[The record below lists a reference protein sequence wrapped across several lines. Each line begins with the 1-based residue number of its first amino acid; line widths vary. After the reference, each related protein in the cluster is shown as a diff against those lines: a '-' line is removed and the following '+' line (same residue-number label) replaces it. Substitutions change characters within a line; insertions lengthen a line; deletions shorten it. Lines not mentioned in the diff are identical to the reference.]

1 MLIITEQWYYSGS
14 RLSVCEI
21 VGGLG
26 FVRILFIF
34 NIWQYSVIFKGILGL
49 KMDVCGLCFTV
60 AVVYV
65 QIKLRALAFSSAIAP
80 HGGRHSECARNGE
93 AGDSPRVFSG
103 RLAVFFWLFFWFFL
117 QSPKPHHFVPSHV
130 LHRSASLH
138 GSSRA
143 TTQIVGT

>member
-1 MLIITEQWYYSGS
+1 M
-14 RLSVCEI
+14 CEI

-34 NIWQYSVIFKGILGL
+34 NIWQYSLIFRGILGL

-103 RLAVFFWLFFWFFL
+103 RLAETKKARVVAMPIDQREMGW
-117 QSPKPHHFVPSHV
+117 
-130 LHRSASLH
+130 
-138 GSSRA
+138 A
-143 TTQIVGT
+143 TVSN